1 MKIKK
6 EKTKRRE
13 LTLFSGFPMFPVGFH
28 AKAQRFSQRRKEM
41 LNVVCCVLNAL
52 RGFDAKDSLREFYER
67 TAQGLLFIEYYL
79 LRIASLYIE
88 KKFRI

>member
-1 MKIKK
+1 
-6 EKTKRRE
+6 
-13 LTLFSGFPMFPVGFH
+13 
-28 AKAQRFSQRRKEM
+28 M